1 MAANSLDTYVMD
13 LRARTAK
20 LETDLDKANKK
31 IRAKM
36 SRSGKMMSKDMT
48 AMFAKVGAALGVTV
62 GIDQLRQ
69 GILGAVQA
77 GSQLQTT
84 ADKLGLTTDALQ
96 ELRYA
101 GDQFNVQQNTTDMA
115 LQRFGRRVAEAAQGT
130 GELKSTLDQYNISTR
145 DSQGNTR
152 SLMAVLGDFADVLA
166 GLDDVNE
173 QNRISMKAFDS
184 EGVAFGA
191 VMRAGAAGL
200 AEFQNQAHLFGQV
213 IEIEAVQRLAQVDK
227 QLKRVTGGF
236 KSFFAGMV
244 AGGLNMTDQLG
255 ITGLEAELK
264 KVNEDIRQVE
274 ELNATGGRGFGRAFA
289 GVGVSDKD
297 ISVLKIQQRAI
308 LDELLNDTVTTAKSM
323 EATLQDAFAKLDLT
337 PKGSEDWELMNA
349 RVFELLETS
358 GEWDQKVK
366 DLVSRYPQLAGAAQQ
381 LTATHAEMIPALSL
395 TATETSQLASILNST
410 ETDAEKFRAKIEILG
425 KAIQAQPER
434 IEEFKEAI
442 ERLGKQYM
450 ESLEPDKMDKLLEAW
465 EGMSQGM
472 SSSLSNALLEGEQ
485 GLDGFLSRM
494 LNKLASA
501 ALEAAIVAPF
511 LNMLGMGGVG
521 GGLIGGIGSIL
532 GFADGG
538 SPPVGV
544 PSIVGERG
552 PELFVP
558 KVAGTII
565 PNHAMA
571 GGGGSTVFN
580 IKQDLH
586 FDVGLESVDSRI
598 ASAAPIIA
606 QATEAQILDK
616 QRRGRR

>member
-62 GIDQLRQ
+62 GLDQLRQ

>member
-1 MAANSLDTYVMD
+1 
-13 LRARTAK
+13 
-20 LETDLDKANKK
+20 
-31 IRAKM
+31 
-36 SRSGKMMSKDMT
+36 
-48 AMFAKVGAALGVTV
+48 
-62 GIDQLRQ
+62 
-69 GILGAVQA
+69 
-77 GSQLQTT
+77 
-84 ADKLGLTTDALQ
+84 
-96 ELRYA
+96 
-101 GDQFNVQQNTTDMA
+101 
-115 LQRFGRRVAEAAQGT
+115 
-130 GELKSTLDQYNISTR
+130 
-145 DSQGNTR
+145 
-152 SLMAVLGDFADVLA
+152 MAVLGDFADVLA

>member
-1 MAANSLDTYVMD
+1 MAGNSLDTYVMD

-308 LDELLNDTVTTAKSM
+308 LDELLNETVTTAKSM
-323 EATLQDAFAKLDLT
+323 EATLQDAFGKLDLT

>member
-1 MAANSLDTYVMD
+1 
-13 LRARTAK
+13 
-20 LETDLDKANKK
+20 
-31 IRAKM
+31 
-36 SRSGKMMSKDMT
+36 
-48 AMFAKVGAALGVTV
+48 
-62 GIDQLRQ
+62 
-69 GILGAVQA
+69 
-77 GSQLQTT
+77 
-84 ADKLGLTTDALQ
+84 
-96 ELRYA
+96 
-101 GDQFNVQQNTTDMA
+101 
-115 LQRFGRRVAEAAQGT
+115 
-130 GELKSTLDQYNISTR
+130 
-145 DSQGNTR
+145 
-152 SLMAVLGDFADVLA
+152 
-166 GLDDVNE
+166 
-173 QNRISMKAFDS
+173 
-184 EGVAFGA
+184 
-191 VMRAGAAGL
+191 
-200 AEFQNQAHLFGQV
+200 
-213 IEIEAVQRLAQVDK
+213 
-227 QLKRVTGGF
+227 
-236 KSFFAGMV
+236 
-244 AGGLNMTDQLG
+244 
-255 ITGLEAELK
+255 
-264 KVNEDIRQVE
+264 
-274 ELNATGGRGFGRAFA
+274 
-289 GVGVSDKD
+289 
-297 ISVLKIQQRAI
+297 
-308 LDELLNDTVTTAKSM
+308 
-323 EATLQDAFAKLDLT
+323 
-337 PKGSEDWELMNA
+337 
-349 RVFELLETS
+349 
-358 GEWDQKVK
+358 
-366 DLVSRYPQLAGAAQQ
+366 
-381 LTATHAEMIPALSL
+381 
-395 TATETSQLASILNST
+395 
-410 ETDAEKFRAKIEILG
+410 
-425 KAIQAQPER
+425 
-434 IEEFKEAI
+434 
-442 ERLGKQYM
+442 M